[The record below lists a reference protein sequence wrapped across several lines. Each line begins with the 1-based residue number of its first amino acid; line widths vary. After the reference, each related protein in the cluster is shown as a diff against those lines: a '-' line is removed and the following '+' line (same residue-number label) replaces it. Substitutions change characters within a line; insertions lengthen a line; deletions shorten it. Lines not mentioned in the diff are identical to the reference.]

1 MKTIYILGNPNF
13 EQDSLPIKLL
23 PKLKSLFPNVNF
35 RHLDPTENLPEQE
48 HLILI
53 DTILDINEVRLL
65 TETDMDKIQS
75 SPNYSLHDFDL
86 GFQLKLMKKLNKI
99 QKVTIIGIPSRG
111 EESRLANE
119 AIRLLKTIT
128 KNEKPKKEKLAT

>member
-1 MKTIYILGNPNF
+1 MKPIIYVLGNPKF
-13 EQDSLPIKLL
+13 EQDSFPTKLL
-23 PKLKSLFPNVNF
+23 PKLQKEFPRF
-35 RHLDPTENLPEQE
+35 TFQHLDPTENLPEQE
-48 HLILI
+48 RLILI
-53 DTILDINEVRLL
+53 DTIINTNEVRLL
-65 TETDMDKIQS
+65 TEKDLDKIQS

-111 EESRLANE
+111 EESRLANQ

-128 KNEKPKKEKLAT
+128 KNEKPKR